1 MREVLSAAG
10 ERYDRGDVPCRLA
23 RDAEAAAAAK
33 EAEAHKM
40 RPNDDEHSKALQPLE
55 AEANRLTK

>member
-1 MREVLSAAG
+1 MSRVLSAVG
-10 ERYDRGDVPCRLA
+10 KNYDRGDAPCRLA

-33 EAEAHKM
+33 EASAGKM
-40 RPNDDEHSKALQPLE
+40 RPNDEEHSKALQPLE